1 MTSTCRH
8 HLQRT
13 TKLDMVVFYKNIL
26 SLEDAEKTKPKVP
39 FLKKKHK
46 RAYKDKP
53 KGMLNNECSQINII
67 NIFEILS
74 NWISKVHL

>member
-53 KGMLNNECSQINII
+53 KGM
-67 NIFEILS
+67 
-74 NWISKVHL
+74 